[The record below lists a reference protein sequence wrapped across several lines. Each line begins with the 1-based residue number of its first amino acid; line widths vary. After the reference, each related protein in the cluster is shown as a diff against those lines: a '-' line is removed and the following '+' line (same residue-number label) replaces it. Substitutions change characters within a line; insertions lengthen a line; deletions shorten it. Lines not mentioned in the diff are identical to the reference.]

1 MALEAGPLL
10 DYGARMDASQLERA
24 TREGNVSVLY
34 EYAHQQPI
42 DGYAWLLIA
51 LDLGHEGAEDALGD
65 VYEHTDAFR
74 YDDEHSVPL
83 AHLEAARRYFVGPF
97 AGDFEQGAMH
107 LDEFLMGTFDSVEDA
122 DRVQREAVDEIAQGL
137 RAEDAKRLSAFFSE
151 APFRRVPWLCDRLL
165 RLKTL
170 GAPTVVCRS
179 QLEALKRAVEA
190 LDEQL

>member
-1 MALEAGPLL
+1 MALEGGRDL
-10 DYGARMDASQLERA
+10 DYPAGMDASQLERA
-24 TREGNVSVLY
+24 TREGNVSALY
-34 EYAHQQPI
+34 EYALQQPI

-51 LDLGHEGAEDALGD
+51 LDLGHERAEDALGD

-83 AHLEAARRYFVGPF
+83 AHLEAARHYFVGRF
-97 AGDFEQGAMH
+97 AGDFEQGATH
-107 LDEFLMGTFDSVEDA
+107 LDEFLMGTFDSVENA
-122 DRVQREAVDEIAQGL
+122 EQVQREAVDEIARGL
-137 RAEDAKRLSAFFSE
+137 DADDAERLAAFFSE
-151 APFRRVPWLCDRLL
+151 APFRRVSWLCDRLL

-170 GAPTVVCRS
+170 GAPAVVCQS